1 MAEAAVKAPTLGK
14 QAKSDLPAALFS
26 ESFHES
32 LVHDAARAEA
42 NAPGA
47 APLPPSAAARSR

>member
-1 MAEAAVKAPTLGK
+1 MAEAAVKALTLGK

-42 NAPGA
+42 NAARRGTA
-47 APLPPSAAARSR
+47 SPSAAARSR